1 MMRPVGLFSLS
12 NPLPWAMSLTLH
24 AGAGAVVLGD
34 SHLSQWFNPVESK
47 TGVIQFT
54 VSASAPEF
62 PQVSRSRVHEKH
74 REPPRKSLTPQ
85 AISEPTVPGLAREAA
100 DSALAPAQP
109 SAPAAAPT
117 TDMLRDYASRARLRI
132 QKELDGLDDIKKL
145 PPQGLQLKL
154 WLAQDGAV
162 ERLELSG
169 DGKGVD
175 DESLMRIRKRVKQAG
190 PFEALP
196 GGIPRLALKVPL
208 RTRADRP

>member
-12 NPLPWAMSLTLH
+12 NPLPWALSLTLH

-54 VSASAPEF
+54 VAAPAPKL
-62 PQVSRSRVHEKH
+62 PQVSRSRAHAKH
-74 REPPRKSLTPQ
+74 REPLRKSLNPQ
-85 AISEPTVPGLAREAA
+85 AISEPTAPGLARGTA
-100 DSALAPAQP
+100 DSALVPAPP

-117 TDMLRDYASRARLRI
+117 TDTLRDYASRARLRI

-175 DESLMRIRKRVKQAG
+175 DESLMRIRKRVKHAG

-208 RTRADRP
+208 RTRRDRP